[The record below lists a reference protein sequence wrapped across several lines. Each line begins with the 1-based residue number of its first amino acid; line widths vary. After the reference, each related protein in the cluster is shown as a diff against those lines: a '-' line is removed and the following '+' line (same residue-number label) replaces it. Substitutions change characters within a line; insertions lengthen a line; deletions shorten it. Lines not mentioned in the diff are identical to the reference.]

1 MTHSDERIEEPV
13 KPPFNWDKLTAMMAV
28 LIGACALGVSLYT
41 AFLQRSQVEA
51 QTWPFLQLWHSNA
64 DFSYSLSNRGVGPAR
79 IVDAKVWVD
88 DKQVADFDEAFEKLS
103 GRKPADLTLNFFSRR
118 VLAANEDVK
127 MIAFKNQA
135 DYDVFQ
141 GNGKRLAFQICYC
154 SVLKDCYLLDERAQS
169 EQTYISPVAACPVGG
184 FGKFR

>member
-1 MTHSDERIEEPV
+1 MHEQQSQAAPP
-13 KPPFNWDKLTAMMAV
+13 KPPFNWDKLTALMAV

-51 QTWPFLQLWHSNA
+51 QTWPFLQLWHSNG

-88 DKQVADFDEAFEKLS
+88 DTQVGNFDEAFKKLS
-103 GRKPADLTLNFFSRR
+103 GRAPVDLKLSFFSRR
-118 VLAANEDVK
+118 VLAANEDVQ
-127 MIAFKNQA
+127 MIQFKDQA

-141 GNGKRLAFQICYC
+141 ANGKRLAFQICYC
-154 SVLKDCYLLDERAQS
+154 SVLNDCYLLDERARS
-169 EQTYISPVAACPVGG
+169 EAEYIMPVAACPVGAPG
-184 FGKFR
+184 AFR

>member
-1 MTHSDERIEEPV
+1 MTQSDERIGEPA

-141 GNGKRLAFQICYC
+141 GNGKRLAFEVCYC
-154 SVLKDCYLLDERAQS
+154 SVLKDCYLLDERAKS
-169 EQTYISPVAACPVGG
+169 EQAYISPVAACPVGPPG
-184 FGKFR
+184 EFR